1 MTEDEQGQPGIDGLE
16 LAPDVAG
23 EGQAEGA
30 DGTKP
35 APTALPDGPV
45 LVVAAHPDDPDFGC
59 GATMARLTQEG
70 RHVAVVV
77 VTDGTEG
84 GEDPATPDEE
94 LRDRRE
100 REQRAALAEL
110 GVHDVEFLRQPD
122 GRLQPALE
130 VRHALTRL
138 IRRYRPATVFAH
150 DPTAHLFDGY
160 INHPD
165 HRAAGLVTLDAVFP
179 AAGNPRAFRDL
190 LAEGLAAHK
199 VKMVYLFY
207 TANANAWIDVAGA
220 PLDRKIAGLAHHES
234 QLGPDWDYATWMREG
249 AARTA
254 KEAGEEGG
262 LEAGLE
268 AAEGFRRIIL
278 GD

>member
-1 MTEDEQGQPGIDGLE
+1 MTEDGQEQMGADGLE

-23 EGQAEGA
+23 DEAAQ
-30 DGTKP
+30 P
-35 APTALPDGPV
+35 SPTALPDGPV
-45 LVVAAHPDDPDFGC
+45 LVVGAHPDDPDFGC
-59 GATMARLTQEG
+59 GGALARLALEG
-70 RHVAVVV
+70 RHVIVAV

-84 GEDPATPDEE
+84 GEDPAVPDEE

-110 GVHDVEFLRQPD
+110 GVRDVEFLRYPD
-122 GRLQPALE
+122 GRLEPTLAL
-130 VRHALTRL
+130 RHALTRV

-165 HRAAGLVTLDAVFP
+165 HRAAGVTTLDAVFP
-179 AAGNPRAFRDL
+179 SAGNPRAFRDL
-190 LAEGLAAHK
+190 LAEGLPAHK

-207 TANANAWIDVAGA
+207 TAHANAWIDIAGE
-220 PLDRKIAGLAHHES
+220 PLERKIAGLSRHES
-234 QLGPDWDYATWMREG
+234 QLGPDWDYAKWMREG

-254 KEAGEEGG
+254 TEAGP
-262 LEAGLE
+262 EANLT